1 MAGGDLPGRG
11 SALVRAVERG
21 LLSETHLDE
30 SVRRVL
36 RDKFALG
43 LFENPY
49 VAEDP
54 VEIRARAGEGDELS
68 RRRSDE
74 AVTLLKN
81 EGGLLPLG
89 RDVRKVAV
97 IGPHAD
103 SVMVGFPQYSYPA
116 GVAMIRVAAKLGFFP
131 MPGVGEL
138 PKEGFAVLTTELEQ
152 AQGDVEDYARANHP
166 TVSLVEAI
174 RRLLRDA
181 DVTAVAGTGVLPS
194 NPTDIPAAVAA
205 AENADLVVLYIG
217 GKGGWYGDDLTEKE
231 GGAIRREH
239 PAGAGG
245 QRADRLCVPARGI
258 AREIVEER

>member
-1 MAGGDLPGRG
+1 MGFTGTVVSDYNGIGWAQTRQHVASSPEEVGALGVSAGMDVEAPSPYGYG

-21 LLSETHLDE
+21 LLSETQLDE

-43 LFENPY
+43 LFENSY

-68 RRRSDE
+68 RRLSDE

-131 MPGVGEL
+131 PVRGRGDSAGGYGVG
-138 PKEGFAVLTTELEQ
+138 PDG
-152 AQGDVEDYARANHP
+152 GDRWAAARSAECPAGPISSPRPTSSASSAGRGPTGGRRVASARA
-166 TVSLVEAI
+166 
-174 RRLLRDA
+174 
-181 DVTAVAGTGVLPS
+181 
-194 NPTDIPAAVAA
+194 AA
-205 AENADLVVLYIG
+205 AKIANSG
-217 GKGGWYGDDLTEKE
+217 GSTT
-231 GGAIRREH
+231 
-239 PAGAGG
+239 
-245 QRADRLCVPARGI
+245 I
-258 AREIVEER
+258 ASVW